1 MECVTFCALL
11 VPVVSSVLPA
21 QELPPIIDMHLHAL
35 AADDQGPPPVAICT
49 PINPF
54 PAWDPAESYGAT
66 FMRMLNN
73 PACRDPI
80 TMRRASSVSA
90 SRRSRDTSGGSLPWE
105 PAAVEMQVVRL
116 DHAGTYACFIQG
128 GPPCWHSA

>member
-66 FMRMLNN
+66 FMRMLKH
-73 PACRDPI
+73 PACRDPVWSPK
-80 TMRRASSVSA
+80 TDEALMTETLNVMKRLNVFGVLSGTPGRVATWRAAAPVAFLAA
-90 SRRSRDTSGGSLPWE
+90 SDF
-105 PAAVEMQVVRL
+105 
-116 DHAGTYACFIQG
+116 D
-128 GPPCWHSA
+128 